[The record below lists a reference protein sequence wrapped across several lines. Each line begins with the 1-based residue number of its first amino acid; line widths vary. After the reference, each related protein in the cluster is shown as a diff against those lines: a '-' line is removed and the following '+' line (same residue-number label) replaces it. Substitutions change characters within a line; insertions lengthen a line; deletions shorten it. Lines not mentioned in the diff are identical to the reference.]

1 MDLRRTRRRLSGK
14 GNLPLKT
21 GLWSSF
27 ILFRDLPLPLLSIK
41 WLTTMESSRGKRYP
55 PCVASQGGARRGA
68 HGPSTLKKLWRGTW
82 IQVPTSTGKSM
93 HMGYTWIAYTC
104 QFCMKKGKCT
114 KWLGLARWLV
124 TVVVHF
130 FPLSFLSWW
139 KRDPYCWWKEPQCE
153 GTEKKVLRPT
163 ILWHFIE
170 DLIIQSITT

>member
-1 MDLRRTRRRLSGK
+1 MDLRRARRRLSGK

-55 PCVASQGGARRGA
+55 PCVASQGGARREA

-82 IQVPTSTGKSM
+82 TQVPTSTGKSM

-124 TVVVHF
+124 KVVVHF
-130 FPLSFLSWW
+130 FPFLSCLGESETPIAGG
-139 KRDPYCWWKEPQCE
+139 KSRNVKGLRKKCSGQLSS
-153 GTEKKVLRPT
+153 GTSSK
-163 ILWHFIE
+163 I
-170 DLIIQSITT
+170 